1 MACSSS
7 TAPINI
13 SSSGYADDCYLKCEY
28 KYNYPRSP
36 ATTISNNGNYLALSY
51 DKVKIVYNNNDLRA
65 QNIRIY
71 SPSIHT
77 FNGVKVML
85 R

>member
-13 SSSGYADDCYLKCEY
+13 SSTGYTDDCYLKCEY

-36 ATTISNNGNYLALSY
+36 ATTISNNGNYLALRH
-51 DKVKIVYNNNDLRA
+51 VLARI
-65 QNIRIY
+65 NI
-71 SPSIHT
+71 
-77 FNGVKVML
+77 
-85 R
+85 